1 MVTEYM
7 QNSRPH
13 IVIGPVYPGIGSW
26 EWIGEKMAEEL
37 SQYYKIEFFS
47 DSIPDSDLAIIIKY
61 DFAPLMN
68 SKPKDVPVIFCP
80 VDCYGSAREID
91 RDGKWLFQCQQIIT
105 HSEFLR
111 KYYCAY
117 APVEYVDHHVRFITK
132 TIAPKPIDG
141 PILWTG
147 IRSNVPPLIEWVN
160 QHSLPRELWVLANL
174 EQGKSSVPQDALGFS
189 NNNSIRIENWD
200 PQKHITWAELAS
212 SAIDVKGSDF
222 RARHKPPAKAQDYIA
237 SGLPLAMNAESS
249 SVKHLAKR
257 GFQVASVEDQDY
269 WFSDEYRNQTIK
281 FGSELRNT
289 LSREN
294 IGKRFK
300 TIIDTVLSNEVSK
313 KQNKPKL
320 PILQNSFQL
329 KADHQIEQNEQE
341 TAAQS
346 DTKIAIISFLY
357 NWPSTGGGNIHT
369 TELVQFLGYAGYD
382 VQHICVRFDPWQIG
396 QIESEAPIQSQVLNF
411 ADSEWNAKNI
421 RERIRN
427 AVQKWDPEFAIIT
440 DSWNFK
446 PHLAEAVN
454 DYPYFLRMQA
464 QECLCPLNNLQM
476 LPTPQGLTVCPNN
489 QFLNSEECFHCL
501 IKNRS
506 GQLHQ
511 LERQLSGVGSSDYN
525 DLLNQSFQNAEAVLV
540 LNPTIAE
547 QYQRFCENVE
557 VVTWGMDE
565 RRFPWPKPSNEEYPR
580 EINAEKFS
588 ILFAGLVHEPIKG
601 FSVLLAACEQLWKQ
615 RKDFE
620 LIVTSDPPQKQH
632 EFAKYIG
639 WKSQIELPLCY
650 RHCDLCAVPTIV
662 PDGLSR
668 TSVEAMASGL
678 PVIGSRIGGLPY
690 SVSDQETGILCQPE
704 DVDDWTSKLNR
715 LMDQPEL
722 LRIYG
727 KQGRAIFEERF
738 RWNDVINRDYQRL
751 FSKSN
756 QHNVVAK

>member
-1 MVTEYM
+1 
-7 QNSRPH
+7 
-13 IVIGPVYPGIGSW
+13 
-26 EWIGEKMAEEL
+26 MAEEL
-37 SQYYKIEFFS
+37 SQFYDIEFFS
-47 DSIPDSDLAIIIKY
+47 DSIPASDLAIIVKY
-61 DFAPLMN
+61 DFPDLM
-68 SKPKDVPVIFCP
+68 SSRPQETPVIYCP
-80 VDCYGSAREID
+80 VDCYGSAGDID

-111 KYYCAY
+111 KYFCAY
-117 APVEYVDHHVRFITK
+117 APVEYIDHHVRFVSK
-132 TIAPKPIDG
+132 TIASKSTEG

-147 IRSNVPPLIEWVN
+147 IRTNLPPLVEWVN
-160 QHSLPRELWVLANL
+160 QNTLSQELWVLTNL
-174 EQGKSSVPQDALGFS
+174 EQGNTSVTQDALGFS
-189 NNNSIRIENWD
+189 GNNSIRIENWT
-200 PQKHITWAELAS
+200 PQKHVNWAELAS
-212 SAIDVKGSDF
+212 SAIDVKGTDF
-222 RARHKPPAKAQDYIA
+222 RARHKPPTKALDYLA
-237 SGLPLAMNAESS
+237 SGLPLAMNTESS
-249 SVKHLAKR
+249 SVKHLAR
-257 GFQVASVEDQDY
+257 QGFQIASVDDQEF
-269 WFSDEYRNQTIK
+269 WFSDEYRNQTIE
-281 FGSELRNT
+281 FGSELRKI

-300 TIIDTVLSNEVSK
+300 TIIDSILSNEISK

-329 KADHQIEQNEQE
+329 KKDHNIERTNQE
-341 TAAQS
+341 SVAQTAA
-346 DTKIAIISFLY
+346 KIAIISFLY

-369 TELVQFLGYAGYD
+369 TELVQFLGRAGYD

-396 QIESEAPIQSQVLNF
+396 QIESGAPIQSQVLNF
-411 ADSEWNAKNI
+411 VASEWSAKNI

-427 AVQKWDPEFAIIT
+427 AVQEWDPEFVILT

-464 QECLCPLNNLQM
+464 LECLCPLNNLQM
-476 LPTPQGLTVCPNN
+476 LPTPQGLTPCPNN
-489 QFLNSEECFHCL
+489 QFLNSEECFNCL

-525 DLLNQSFQNAEAVLV
+525 DLLKQSFQNAEAVLV

-547 QYQRFCENVE
+547 QYQRFCDHVE

-565 RRFPWPKPSNEEYPR
+565 LRFPWPKPSDEECPP

-615 RKDFE
+615 RQDFE
-620 LIVTSDPPQKQH
+620 LIVTSDPLQKQH
-632 EFAKYIG
+632 EFTKYVG
-639 WKSQIELPLCY
+639 WKPQAELPLWY
-650 RHCDLCAVPTIV
+650 RNCDLCAVPTIV

-678 PVIGSRIGGLPY
+678 PVIGSCIGGLPY
-690 SVSDQETGILCQPE
+690 SVSDQETGVLCTPGDVE
-704 DVDDWTSKLNR
+704 DWASKLNQM
-715 LMDQPEL
+715 MDQREL
-722 LRIYG
+722 LRNYG
-727 KQGRAIFEERF
+727 KHGRVIFEERF

-756 QHNVVAK
+756 INSVIAK